1 MRHALLLAA
10 TILAAIS
17 LASIASA
24 EAGPISAAVVK
35 DQNIND
41 AAMEKVGY
49 RRRRARQCYRYG
61 NCGPVYGYYPPPVYA
76 PAPVYVPP
84 PVYVQP
90 PAYVYPPRV
99 YTYPYYQPRP
109 RRYW

>member
-1 MRHALLLAA
+1 MRHALLLTA

-17 LASIASA
+17 LASLASA

-35 DQNIND
+35 DQNINN
-41 AAMEKVGY
+41 AAMEKVGW
-49 RRRRARQCYRYG
+49 RRRRARQCYRFG
-61 NCGPVYGYYPPPVYA
+61 NCPPAYGYYPPAVYA
-76 PAPVYVPP
+76 PPP
-84 PVYVQP
+84 PVYVPP

-99 YTYPYYQPRP
+99 YTYPYYQRRP